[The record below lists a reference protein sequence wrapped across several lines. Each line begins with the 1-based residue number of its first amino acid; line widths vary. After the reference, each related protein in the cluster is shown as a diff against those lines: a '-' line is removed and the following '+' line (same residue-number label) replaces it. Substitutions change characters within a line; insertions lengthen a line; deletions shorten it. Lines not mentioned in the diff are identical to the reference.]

1 MLHNAWK
8 KIHYIIEHVPLCE
21 FQFKKSILSCMSRTV
36 LYAVVTRKENIVPEL
51 KGVQNLLG
59 DKRNMK

>member
-1 MLHNAWK
+1 
-8 KIHYIIEHVPLCE
+8 
-21 FQFKKSILSCMSRTV
+21 MSRTV

-51 KGVQNLLG
+51 KGVHNLLG